1 MASSCQAQIQAQ
13 QTPQPSQQPVSLYGK
28 GKVTIT
34 PYVAE
39 GSNVAVVVCP
49 GGSYCWLDMETEG
62 TGVAQWLQSNGISAF
77 VLRYRVAG
85 WWAWATHYR
94 CLFRGHQ
101 YPDMLHD
108 GEAALR
114 WVRQHS
120 AEFGI
125 DSGRVGVMGFSA
137 GGHLA
142 LSQAC
147 YGNGHPAFVAAIYPV
162 VSMSDPCTHKRS
174 RRALLGERRQNDLRM
189 RDSLSIERHIPAG
202 CPPVFL
208 LNCLDDPVVDYRN
221 SVLADSA
228 LIAQGVNHLY
238 IQYRTGGHGFGAS
251 ESKGTEESRQWKNF
265 FLNWIKRL

>member
-1 MASSCQAQIQAQ
+1 MLEKEVRLKCGQFSLQLMLWALAFVWSV
-13 QTPQPSQQPVSLYGK
+13 PVQLYGK

-39 GSNVAVVVCP
+39 GSTVAVVVCP

-114 WVRQHS
+114 W
-120 AEFGI
+120 G
-125 DSGRVGVMGFSA
+125 
-137 GGHLA
+137 
-142 LSQAC
+142 
-147 YGNGHPAFVAAIYPV
+147 
-162 VSMSDPCTHKRS
+162 
-174 RRALLGERRQNDLRM
+174 
-189 RDSLSIERHIPAG
+189 
-202 CPPVFL
+202 
-208 LNCLDDPVVDYRN
+208 
-221 SVLADSA
+221 
-228 LIAQGVNHLY
+228 
-238 IQYRTGGHGFGAS
+238 
-251 ESKGTEESRQWKNF
+251 
-265 FLNWIKRL
+265 